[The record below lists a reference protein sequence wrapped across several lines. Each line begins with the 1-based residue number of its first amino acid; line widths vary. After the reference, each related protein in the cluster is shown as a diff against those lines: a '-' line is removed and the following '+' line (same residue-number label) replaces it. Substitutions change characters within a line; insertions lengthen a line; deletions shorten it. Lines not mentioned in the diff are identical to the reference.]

1 MIRGGRF
8 IAVLMLLTVT
18 ALFAVLGTSPLHTPS
33 AGAAQT
39 GLNGAWQCCNAGGA
53 SSQVFV
59 MNGGTG
65 TAYESTAGGEF
76 ATISDSNNGGQIK
89 IVTTYTNSTYV
100 ATFLGTLAADDQSM
114 SGTWTSNAGQAGT
127 WSATRTTFVPAN
139 SNLPVSATLTVTP
152 LTFPVGQSAVA
163 TVTVT
168 AGNAALTNVSLGSG
182 LVIAGNFAT
191 VTKGPKT
198 LTVNSLAAGAS
209 QNFNFTLKG
218 TSNGGDLITVNVTA
232 TSANG
237 AVSTSAESK
246 YAVGTFVTPPFSGG
260 GTSGPLPAASPIA
273 STLGTPGEIFHSF
286 GHNLENAGITVA
298 VILFITFPANMF
310 NNTFSSNYGE
320 IVLILAGWR
329 RKIRRAVGLK
339 DEPDGNDE
347 ATPTALTA
355 SENSPAV
362 SSEPVVAGTEMAVS
376 PAPAVSGPDPDMPGH
391 SSRPWF
397 FAVLALG
404 GILGGLLNPH
414 FGFNSESVSGFGAT
428 LVSFVIGAAL
438 SWYITKIFRE
448 RHKYPTRT
456 YLKALPLGLGVAAIC
471 VVISRATNFEPGYLY
486 GIVVS
491 IAFVE
496 SLEERHS
503 AHLTVISTFSTLC
516 AAILAW
522 FAWIPMNHLAGLHPG
537 NVPIAL
543 VDDVLGSIFVGG
555 LVGTVIG
562 LMPLEFMPGGALLK
576 WRKDVW
582 AVVFF
587 VALFLLVAVE
597 LNPDSGPTHHGGAPV
612 VTAIVLFVG
621 FGGSTWLMR
630 RYFIKR
636 AAAKDARPALASAPA
651 AIGPAPVPEA
661 ESADD

>member
-1 MIRGGRF
+1 MIRGGRYL
-8 IAVLMLLTVT
+8 AVLVLLAATV
-18 ALFAVLGTSPLHTPS
+18 LLAVLGTSPLHSPF

-65 TAYESTAGGEF
+65 TAYQSTAGGEF
-76 ATISDSNNGGQIK
+76 ATISDSNNGGQVK
-89 IVTTYTNSTYV
+89 IVTTYTDSTYV

-114 SGTWTSNAGQAGT
+114 SGTWTSNIGQAGT
-127 WSATRTTFVPAN
+127 WSATRTTFIPAGT
-139 SNLPVSATLTVTP
+139 NLPLSVTLTLSP
-152 LTFPVGQSAVA
+152 LTFRVGQGALA

-182 LVIAGNFAT
+182 LLIAGNFAT

-198 LTVNSLAAGAS
+198 LSVGSLAAGAS
-209 QNFNFTLKG
+209 QNFRFTLKG
-218 TSNGGDLITVNVTA
+218 TSNGGDLITVDVTA
-232 TSANG
+232 DSATG
-237 AVSTSAESK
+237 TVSNSAESK
-246 YAVGTFVTPPFSGG
+246 YDVGTFVTTPPFGG
-260 GTSGPLPAASPIA
+260 GASGPLPAASPIA

-298 VILFITFPANMF
+298 AILFITFPANMF

-329 RKIRRAVGLK
+329 RKLRRAFGLK
-339 DEPDGNDE
+339 DEPEGNNDVPMTTLPVSDE
-347 ATPTALTA
+347 PT
-355 SENSPAV
+355 AV
-362 SSEPVVAGTEMAVS
+362 SSPSVTGSDVAVS
-376 PAPAVSGPDPDMPGH
+376 SVPTVPGPSPDMPGH

-428 LVSFVIGAAL
+428 LVSFVIGATL
-438 SWYITKIFRE
+438 SWYITKVFRE

-496 SLEERHS
+496 SLEERHN
-503 AHLTVISTFSTLC
+503 AHLTVISTFSTLSV
-516 AAILAW
+516 AILAW
-522 FAWIPMNHLAGLHPG
+522 FAWIPMNHFAGLHPG
-537 NVPIAL
+537 NVPVAL

-582 AVVFF
+582 AIVFF

-636 AAAKDARPALASAPA
+636 AAAKGAQPALASTPA
-651 AIGPAPVPEA
+651 AIGPAAVPES
-661 ESADD
+661 ESADDN

>member
-1 MIRGGRF
+1 MIRGGRSL
-8 IAVLMLLTVT
+8 AVLVLLV
-18 ALFAVLGTSPLHTPS
+18 AAILFAVLGSSPLHAPL

-59 MNGGTG
+59 MNGSTG
-65 TAYESTAGGEF
+65 TAYLSTAGGEF
-76 ATISDSNNGGQIK
+76 ATITDSDNGGQVK
-89 IVTTYTNSTYV
+89 IMTTYTNSTYV

-114 SGTWTSNAGQAGT
+114 SGTWTSNVGQAGT
-127 WSATRTTFVPAN
+127 WSATRTTFIAASSNVPLSVA
-139 SNLPVSATLTVTP
+139 LTVSP
-152 LTFPVGQSAVA
+152 LTFPVGQSALA

-168 AGNAALTNVSLGSG
+168 AGNAALTNVSLGTG
-182 LVIAGNFAT
+182 LLISGNFAS
-191 VTKGPKT
+191 VAKGPKT
-198 LTVNSLAAGAS
+198 LSVSSLAAGAS
-209 QNFNFTLKG
+209 QNFRFTLRG
-218 TSNGGDLITVNVTA
+218 TSNGGNLITVDVTA
-232 TSANG
+232 DSASG
-237 AVSTSAESK
+237 TVSNSAESK
-246 YAVGTFVTPPFSGG
+246 YDVGILAAPPFNG

-286 GHNLENAGITVA
+286 GHNLENATITVA
-298 VILFITFPANMF
+298 AILFITFPANMF

-339 DEPDGNDE
+339 DEREEKGDVP
-347 ATPTALTA
+347 LTA
-355 SENSPAV
+355 PPASEESPAERSDSVGTGSEVAV
-362 SSEPVVAGTEMAVS
+362 SS
-376 PAPAVSGPDPDMPGH
+376 APSTSKTNPDMPGH

-438 SWYITKIFRE
+438 SWYITKVFRE

-456 YLKALPLGLGVAAIC
+456 YLKALPLGLGVAALC
-471 VVISRATNFEPGYLY
+471 VIVSRATNFEPGYLY

-503 AHLTVISTFSTLC
+503 AHLTVISTLSTLC
-516 AAILAW
+516 VAVLAW
-522 FAWIPMNHLAGLHPG
+522 FAWIPVNHLAGLHPG
-537 NVPIAL
+537 NVPLAL

-562 LMPLEFMPGGALLK
+562 LIPLEFMPGGALLK

-582 AVVFF
+582 AIVFF

-597 LNPDSGPTHHGGAPV
+597 LNPDSGPTHHGDAPV

-636 AAAKDARPALASAPA
+636 AAAKEIRPALVGAPA
-651 AIGPAPVPEA
+651 ALGPAPVPESK
-661 ESADD
+661 SADDS

>member
-1 MIRGGRF
+1 MIRGGRYL
-8 IAVLMLLTVT
+8 AVLVLLAATV
-18 ALFAVLGTSPLHTPS
+18 LFAVLGTSPLHSPS

-65 TAYESTAGGEF
+65 TAYQSTAGGEF

-114 SGTWTSNAGQAGT
+114 SGTWTSNIGQAGT
-127 WSATRTTFVPAN
+127 WSATRTTFIPTS
-139 SNLPVSATLTVTP
+139 SNGPLSVALTLSP

-182 LVIAGNFAT
+182 LIIAGNFAT
-191 VTKGPKT
+191 VTQGPQT
-198 LTVNSLAAGAS
+198 LSVSSLAAGAS

-218 TSNGGDLITVNVTA
+218 TSNGGDLITVDVTA
-232 TSANG
+232 DSATG
-237 AVSTSAESK
+237 TVSNSAESK
-246 YAVGTFVTPPFSGG
+246 YDVGTFAAPPFSGA
-260 GTSGPLPAASPIA
+260 TSGPLPAASPIA

-298 VILFITFPANMF
+298 AILFITFPANMF

-329 RKIRRAVGLK
+329 RKVRRAVGLK
-339 DEPDGNDE
+339 DEPGGNEDVPPPGLPAPE
-347 ATPTALTA
+347 PTAVN
-355 SENSPAV
+355 SEAHVTGSEVVV
-362 SSEPVVAGTEMAVS
+362 SSGPT
-376 PAPAVSGPDPDMPGH
+376 APKANPDMPGH

-428 LVSFVIGAAL
+428 LVSFVIGATL
-438 SWYITKIFRE
+438 SWYITKLFRE
-448 RHKYPTRT
+448 RHRYPTRT
-456 YLKALPLGLGVAAIC
+456 YLKALPLGLGVAALC

-516 AAILAW
+516 VAVLAW

-582 AVVFF
+582 AIVFF

-636 AAAKDARPALASAPA
+636 AAAKDTPPALTSAPA
-651 AIGPAPVPEA
+651 AIGPAPEP
-661 ESADD
+661 ESADND

>member
-1 MIRGGRF
+1 VAPGRATQAKPERGAPRARRSWRLPSPSLSRCQ
-8 IAVLMLLTVT
+8 ISPSRSLTNIN
-18 ALFAVLGTSPLHTPS
+18 LGT
-33 AGAAQT
+33 
-39 GLNGAWQCCNAGGA
+39 GL
-53 SSQVFV
+53 
-59 MNGGTG
+59 T
-65 TAYESTAGGEF
+65 
-76 ATISDSNNGGQIK
+76 
-89 IVTTYTNSTYV
+89 
-100 ATFLGTLAADDQSM
+100 
-114 SGTWTSNAGQAGT
+114 
-127 WSATRTTFVPAN
+127 
-139 SNLPVSATLTVTP
+139 
-152 LTFPVGQSAVA
+152 
-163 TVTVT
+163 
-168 AGNAALTNVSLGSG
+168 
-182 LVIAGNFAT
+182 IAGNFAT

-198 LTVNSLAAGAS
+198 LDVSSLAAGAS
-209 QNFNFTLKG
+209 QSFKFSLKG
-218 TSNGGDLITVNVTA
+218 TSNGGNLITVSVTA
-232 TSANG
+232 NSTNG
-237 AVSTSAESK
+237 PVSNTAESK
-246 YAVGTFVTPPFSGG
+246 YDVGTFVTPPPIGG

-329 RKIRRAVGLK
+329 RKIRRTVGLK
-339 DEPDGNDE
+339 DEPEENDQ
-347 ATPTALTA
+347 ASLTAL
-355 SENSPAV
+355 
-362 SSEPVVAGTEMAVS
+362 
-376 PAPAVSGPDPDMPGH
+376 PAPDNSTPVNSKSPVTGSEVIVTPVPSVPGRNPDMPGH

-414 FGFNSESVSGFGAT
+414 FGLNSESVSGFGAT

-438 SWYITKIFRE
+438 SWYITKVFRE
-448 RHKYPTRT
+448 RHKYPTHT

-496 SLEERHS
+496 SLEERHN
-503 AHLTVISTFSTLC
+503 AHLTVISTFSTLSV
-516 AAILAW
+516 AILAW

-537 NVPIAL
+537 NVPVAL

-587 VALFLLVAVE
+587 VAMFLLVAVE
-597 LNPDSGPTHHGGAPV
+597 LNPDSGPTHHGGAPI

-636 AAAKDARPALASAPA
+636 AAVKEASPALAAAPA
-651 AIGPAPVPEA
+651 AIGPASVPEP
-661 ESADD
+661 ESAGDD

>member
-1 MIRGGRF
+1 MIRGGRYL
-8 IAVLMLLTVT
+8 AVLVLLAATV
-18 ALFAVLGTSPLHTPS
+18 LFAVLGTSPLHSPS

-65 TAYESTAGGEF
+65 TAYQSTAGGEF

-114 SGTWTSNAGQAGT
+114 SGTWTSNIGQAGT
-127 WSATRTTFVPAN
+127 WSATRTTFIPTS
-139 SNLPVSATLTVTP
+139 SNGPLSVALTLSP

-182 LVIAGNFAT
+182 LIIAGNFAT
-191 VTKGPKT
+191 VTQGPQT
-198 LTVNSLAAGAS
+198 LSVSSLAAGAS

-218 TSNGGDLITVNVTA
+218 TSNGGDLITVDVTA
-232 TSANG
+232 DSATG
-237 AVSTSAESK
+237 TVSNSAESK
-246 YAVGTFVTPPFSGG
+246 YDVGTFAAPPFSGA
-260 GTSGPLPAASPIA
+260 TSGPLPAASPIA

-298 VILFITFPANMF
+298 AILFITFPANMF

-329 RKIRRAVGLK
+329 RKVRRAVGLK
-339 DEPDGNDE
+339 DEPEGNKDAPPPGLPAPE
-347 ATPTALTA
+347 PTAVN
-355 SENSPAV
+355 SEAHVTGSEVVV
-362 SSEPVVAGTEMAVS
+362 SS
-376 PAPAVSGPDPDMPGH
+376 APTAPKANPDMPGH

-428 LVSFVIGAAL
+428 LVSFVIGATL
-438 SWYITKIFRE
+438 SWYITKLFRE

-516 AAILAW
+516 VAVLAW

-582 AVVFF
+582 AIVFF

-636 AAAKDARPALASAPA
+636 AAAKDTPPALTSAPA
-651 AIGPAPVPEA
+651 AIGPAPEP
-661 ESADD
+661 ESADND

>member
-1 MIRGGRF
+1 
-8 IAVLMLLTVT
+8 VNSKSPVT
-18 ALFAVLGTSPLHTPS
+18 GSEVIVSP
-33 AGAAQT
+33 
-39 GLNGAWQCCNAGGA
+39 
-53 SSQVFV
+53 
-59 MNGGTG
+59 
-65 TAYESTAGGEF
+65 
-76 ATISDSNNGGQIK
+76 
-89 IVTTYTNSTYV
+89 
-100 ATFLGTLAADDQSM
+100 
-114 SGTWTSNAGQAGT
+114 
-127 WSATRTTFVPAN
+127 VPA
-139 SNLPVSATLTVTP
+139 V
-152 LTFPVGQSAVA
+152 
-163 TVTVT
+163 
-168 AGNAALTNVSLGSG
+168 
-182 LVIAGNFAT
+182 
-191 VTKGPKT
+191 
-198 LTVNSLAAGAS
+198 
-209 QNFNFTLKG
+209 
-218 TSNGGDLITVNVTA
+218 
-232 TSANG
+232 
-237 AVSTSAESK
+237 
-246 YAVGTFVTPPFSGG
+246 
-260 GTSGPLPAASPIA
+260 
-273 STLGTPGEIFHSF
+273 PGR
-286 GHNLENAGITVA
+286 N
-298 VILFITFPANMF
+298 
-310 NNTFSSNYGE
+310 
-320 IVLILAGWR
+320 
-329 RKIRRAVGLK
+329 
-339 DEPDGNDE
+339 
-347 ATPTALTA
+347 
-355 SENSPAV
+355 
-362 SSEPVVAGTEMAVS
+362 
-376 PAPAVSGPDPDMPGH
+376 PDMPGH

-428 LVSFVIGAAL
+428 LVSFVIGATL
-438 SWYITKIFRE
+438 SWYITKLFRE

-516 AAILAW
+516 VAILAW

-582 AVVFF
+582 AIVFF

-636 AAAKDARPALASAPA
+636 AAAKDTPPALTSAPA
-651 AIGPAPVPEA
+651 AIGPAPEP
-661 ESADD
+661 ESADND